1 MPKCGVDE
9 RRYGRHHQKL
19 LLCTV
24 SHQDQPDHTSD
35 KPIAPVNTLTHR
47 HTHTHP
53 SSWNSTTSCS
63 LLLGQLWG
71 GFYGL
76 WCVHSRVSSLP
87 VSSFLGEMLVDYWRG
102 ESWQWITYITPSYPP
117 LVLPQTGLFCSRTS
131 LLQIAHFPSVPRWLY
146 FSRRNEV
153 VEYELRIELACF

>member
-1 MPKCGVDE
+1 MWCGWKAVRATPSKTPTVHSE
-9 RRYGRHHQKL
+9 PPGSAGSYLGQAY
-19 LLCTV
+19 CTC
-24 SHQDQPDHTSD
+24 QHTH
-35 KPIAPVNTLTHR
+35 TG
-47 HTHTHP
+47 THTHP

-131 LLQIAHFPSVPRWLY
+131 LLQIAHFPSIPRWLY